1 MKTSSP
7 KSYTGHRLS
16 LSTKPKAL
24 PPRSRVS
31 SFAQRLLDARH
42 KAQAPIEEWLTK
54 NLHTWPNNLDDLD
67 ADDVLCQVRMRFTK
81 EKQDDTI
88 YYGPDYYTLWLHIDG
103 RSRCNFSPMVILGKH
118 RGSSS
123 DGDAPAW
130 TRTLEHGKSYQ
141 FSQPRAFM
149 AEVMC
154 GLASIRVGD
163 ILDDKISPAMLDW
176 AVANAINTADV
187 DKITSH
193 CARVRAHPSAVHFIQ
208 GEGPNR
214 YGLADLPQTRWVR
227 GFGLRTKTA
236 ALGNRRRTL

>member
-7 KSYTGHRLS
+7 KSYTAHRLS

-103 RSRCNFSPMVILGKH
+103 RSRCNSSPMVILGKH

-130 TRTLEHGKSYQ
+130 TRTLEHGKSYH
-141 FSQPRAFM
+141 
-149 AEVMC
+149 
-154 GLASIRVGD
+154 
-163 ILDDKISPAMLDW
+163 PAMLDW

-227 GFGLRTKTA
+227 GFRLRAKTA
-236 ALGNRRRTL
+236 AIGNRRRTL